1 MVMFLVIFCMSFHVF
16 PENLP
21 ILSAFIMPPD
31 SRGGLGAPLSGPGGH
46 QNVDISSGL
55 KAYWHIGMF
64 MFFPVRALAQGSL
77 CLVQAEGLPTGV
89 PSSWGGKLM
98 AAQK

>member
-1 MVMFLVIFCMSFHVF
+1 
-16 PENLP
+16 
-21 ILSAFIMPPD
+21 MPVDGP
-31 SRGGLGAPLSGPGGH
+31 GGLGAPLSGPEGH
-46 QNVDISSGL
+46 QIVDISLVL

-77 CLVQAEGLPTGV
+77 CQVQAEGLPTGV
-89 PSSWGGKLM
+89 PSSWGGIII